1 MVAFIPFDT
10 VILHRENKI
19 VMKKGLVFILSL
31 AVGFIAQCQVGI
43 NTNSPKSTLD
53 INGDLTIRNELKVGG
68 TASTAGNPGQDKY
81 LLVSQ
86 GTGEAPQWKA
96 SKVGFYEA
104 GEYRIMDSRFT
115 TDQTGINFG
124 NLSIGDGIAT
134 STTGE
139 TLTQTTPKWTEITGL
154 ATAFNIHNADNRIN
168 MTFQTG
174 IEMSDI
180 GNNDNQFVRFAC
192 GIFVDDRLVSLRSDQ
207 INGVYGKGNKNQSIF
222 TLNYIIQNLAVG
234 PHIAK
239 VGCRR
244 ITSSSS
250 GYHFAIGRT
259 TTDGT
264 QVANNFMLG
273 SLLKFDVNEKVIVN
287 Y

>member
-1 MVAFIPFDT
+1 
-10 VILHRENKI
+10 
-19 VMKKGLVFILSL
+19 MKKHFVFTLCL
-31 AVGFIAQCQVGI
+31 AVGFMARSQVGI
-43 NTNSPKSTLD
+43 NTTNPRSTLD

-68 TASTAGNPGQDKY
+68 TATTTGIPGSDKY

-86 GTGEAPQWKA
+86 GPNTAPQWKA

-104 GEYRIMDSRFT
+104 GEYRIIESRFT
-115 TDQTGINFG
+115 TDQVGINFG
-124 NLSIGDGIAT
+124 NVSPGDGVAT

-139 TLTQTTPKWTEITGL
+139 TLTQASPKWTEITGL
-154 ATAFNIHNADNRIN
+154 ATNFNISNADNRVN
-168 MTFQTG
+168 LNFQTG
-174 IEMSDI
+174 IEMSDV
-180 GNNDNQFVRFAC
+180 GTLDSQFVRFVC
-192 GIFVDDRLVSLRSDQ
+192 GIFVDNILVSLRSDQ

-234 PHIAK
+234 SHVAK

-244 ITSSSS
+244 ITSSNN

-273 SLLKFDVNEKVIVN
+273 SILKFNTHEKVIVN
-287 Y
+287 N

>member
-1 MVAFIPFDT
+1 
-10 VILHRENKI
+10 
-19 VMKKGLVFILSL
+19 MKKVLVAILSI
-31 AVGFIAQCQVGI
+31 AIGFTARSQVGI
-43 NTNSPKSTLD
+43 NTNHPQSTLD

-68 TASTAGNPGQDKY
+68 TNSTAGNPGQDKY
-81 LLVSQ
+81 VLVSQ
-86 GTGEAPQWKA
+86 GTGTAPQWKA

-104 GEYRIMDSRFT
+104 GEYRIMESRFT

-139 TLTQTTPKWTEITGL
+139 TLTQVSPKWTEIAGL
-154 ATAFNIHNADNRIN
+154 ATAFNINNVDNRIN
-168 MTFQTG
+168 LSFQTG
-174 IEMSDI
+174 VEMSDI

-192 GIFVDDRLVSLRSDQ
+192 GIFVDDQLVSLRSDQ

-234 PHIAK
+234 PHIFK

-244 ITSSSS
+244 ITSSNN

-273 SLLKFDVNEKVIVN
+273 SLLKFDINEKVIVN